1 MPTVFPDKL
10 GRRRLKR
17 LLNAHAE
24 KAFGGT
30 IPWDCTEAI
39 AAHEQIDREY
49 ERAWQMMLEHLDEQA
64 LTIIDLRERLR
75 SVENRYYVATAEKAA
90 GHD

>member
-17 LLNAHAE
+17 LLNAHEE
-24 KAFGGT
+24 KAFEGT
-30 IPWDCTEAI
+30 IPWDCAEAI

-49 ERAWQMMLEHLDEQA
+49 ERAWQMMMEHLDEQA
-64 LTIIDLRERLR
+64 STIVDLRERLR
-75 SVENRYYVATAEKAA
+75 AAENRKPR
-90 GHD
+90 